1 MEVASG
7 TADGCVVDY
16 VLSIGMIGEGTDY
29 ENLVVVESLA
39 FADEQYGIAFR
50 KGSDTTAKVNEA
62 ITKLVESGE
71 LNKIAEKYK
80 LSEQIIAK

>member
-1 MEVASG
+1 
-7 TADGCVVDY
+7 
-16 VLSIGMIGEGTDY
+16 MIGEGTDY

-39 FADEQYGIAFR
+39 FADERYGIAFR